1 MVGPVDGRLCIEGVS
16 PSADAALDSLPRF
29 HGSLSHS
36 LASHLCGPCAEGRT
50 PLHLAALGG
59 HAEVVTFLLQVRQ
72 PCCSRLRFMAVVG
85 RTSWLLLDKPWAAAA
100 SRRRLAAPAQL
111 PVARGTCSRVLASI
125 HPMQP
130 MPPSSCHF
138 CPGTRLP
145 SECCRRAPGRRRT
158 TQRTTRRCTWL
169 PSKTSQVDQPVA
181 HALLSSRS
189 SQPRVITTTSSSLS
203 LFVCPFHLQAR
214 PLFGDGGAA
223 APRRQGRLQEQTGG
237 GVELGVQQ
245 RAVGPWLERPGNAAA
260 WHAPSCDAQPLWHQC
275 APQSRCLTFGLAVVA
290 GPDGHGLRPSG
301 RPCGSCQAAAG
312 VGAARIKACL
322 LFCKPALQ
330 LRKFD
335 F

>member
-1 MVGPVDGRLCIEGVS
+1 MGADLDCKDKQGRGPLHFAAANGRLPVVRHLWSRGAEVDAETPGGWGGWCTVVGPVDGRLCIEGVS

-145 SECCRRAPGRRRT
+145 SECCRRSPGRRR
-158 TQRTTRRCTWL
+158 
-169 PSKTSQVDQPVA
+169 P
-181 HALLSSRS
+181 
-189 SQPRVITTTSSSLS
+189 
-203 LFVCPFHLQAR
+203 
-214 PLFGDGGAA
+214 
-223 APRRQGRLQEQTGG
+223 PRRPKSPHSEPSP
-237 GVELGVQQ
+237 
-245 RAVGPWLERPGNAAA
+245 RA
-260 WHAPSCDAQPLWHQC
+260 
-275 APQSRCLTFGLAVVA
+275 
-290 GPDGHGLRPSG
+290 GLRVMP
-301 RPCGSCQAAAG
+301 
-312 VGAARIKACL
+312 
-322 LFCKPALQ
+322 
-330 LRKFD
+330 FD
-335 F
+335 S